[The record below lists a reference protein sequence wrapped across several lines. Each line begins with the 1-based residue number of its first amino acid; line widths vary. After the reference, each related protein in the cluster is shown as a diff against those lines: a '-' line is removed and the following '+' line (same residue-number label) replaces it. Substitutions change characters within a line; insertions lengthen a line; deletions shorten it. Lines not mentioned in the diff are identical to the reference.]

1 MNVDDKKNFPA
12 LFFER
17 YSDLYGDEINS
28 FLDTMDRKLP
38 LSFRVNTLKTTP
50 FELVDSLT
58 GKGFE
63 IFQYGDGRYV
73 RVSKGPFS
81 LASTTEHLQ
90 GLFYLQGIA
99 EMAIVPHMGLG
110 RGELVWDMCAAP
122 GGKTSQ
128 IAEHMENTGTV
139 LASDV
144 SAEKIKAL
152 KNNMARLGVT
162 NSVVIK
168 KDARKMVS
176 ETQFDKVLLDAPC
189 TGSGIIRKDPSRKR
203 SRTMKDIVFMQSIQK
218 GMARKAVNILKE
230 GGTLLYSTCSLEPE
244 ENEMVID
251 WALKNLP
258 VDLAPLEK
266 GFIDISPGF
275 VNPLGQELDPRMSL
289 CGRIHPHVN
298 DTNGMFLAKLI
309 KN

>member
-1 MNVDDKKNFPA
+1 MEDKKNFPT

-17 YSDLYGDEINS
+17 YSELYGEGLTA
-28 FLDTMDRKLP
+28 FLETMDRKLP
-38 LSFRVNTLKTTP
+38 LSLRVNTLKTSP
-50 FELVDSLT
+50 GELAKALT
-58 GKGFE
+58 EKGFE
-63 IFQYGDGRYV
+63 IFQYGDGSYV
-73 RVSKGPFS
+73 KVLKGPFS

-90 GLFYLQGIA
+90 GLFYIQGIA
-99 EMAIVPHMGLG
+99 EMDIVPHMGCG
-110 RGELVWDMCAAP
+110 TGELVWDMCAAP

-128 IAEHMENTGTV
+128 IAEHMGNTGTV

-144 SAEKIKAL
+144 SADKIKAL
-152 KNNMARLGVT
+152 KNNLARLGVT

-176 ETQFDKVLLDAPC
+176 EIQFDRVLLDAPC

-218 GMARKAVNILKE
+218 GLLRKAVNILKE
-230 GGTLLYSTCSLEPE
+230 GGMLLYSTCSLEPE
-244 ENEMVID
+244 ENEMVMD
-251 WALKNLP
+251 WALNNLP
-258 VDLAPLEK
+258 VDLAPIEE
-266 GFIDISPGF
+266 GFLDISPGF
-275 VNPLGQELDPRMSL
+275 VNPLGRELDPRISL